1 MPTDNHDTLA
11 GIGRLIAGRYR
22 IERKL
27 GGGAMGTVW
36 YATDELL
43 QRPVAVKEVRL
54 APGMPEEEAAELRER
69 ALREA
74 RAIAVLSHP
83 NVVTLYDVAREQAEP
98 FVVMELVPSQS
109 LAAILDDHGAL
120 DDTQLAVIADGV
132 AAGLDAAHR
141 AGIVHRDVK
150 PGNVLIGDDGRLK
163 VSDFGISRNVAEHTL
178 TNTGILL
185 GTPAYIAPEVAAGE
199 DVTAAADL
207 WGLGATLFAAAEGR
221 PPYDVGDDPLATVT
235 EVVRGPVPVLH
246 RPGVVGDVIRAL
258 MVKDPAQRLP
268 LTEVRRRLQHLLP
281 EPGARP
287 FATVLNPDSPTV
299 RVRQR
304 VQQHTAQPSHPSQ
317 PMPSAQSQPSVP
329 PAPAPLAADP
339 GPPPFTL
346 HDPPKPRRRPLR
358 TVALVMAALVLFA
371 GAMVGSFAATRLLVG
386 APLLPGDG
394 AGTPTAPAVSLP
406 PLAPT
411 EQEAK
416 HTSAPN
422 GGEFAISVPSGWQP
436 FQSERNDLANNSVV
450 AFISGDGTS
459 EVAVQRYGDYFADG
473 GTMDDYEAKIGATLG
488 GPTSDVTL
496 SSPFHPDGDA
506 RRVSYVTRAHQLLT
520 GPAKEIER
528 YSAASLQRSGDDLWI
543 VRVTGPADQVAMAQT
558 LLDRVVPTFVPGA

>member
-1 MPTDNHDTLA
+1 MPTENQDTLA

-120 DDTQLAVIADGV
+120 DERQLAVIADGV

-185 GTPAYIAPEVAAGE
+185 ALPPTSPRKSRRARTSPPPP
-199 DVTAAADL
+199 TC
-207 WGLGATLFAAAEGR
+207 GAWARRCSPR
-221 PPYDVGDDPLATVT
+221 P
-235 EVVRGPVPVLH
+235 
-246 RPGVVGDVIRAL
+246 RA
-258 MVKDPAQRLP
+258 
-268 LTEVRRRLQHLLP
+268 
-281 EPGARP
+281 ARP
-287 FATVLNPDSPTV
+287 T
-299 RVRQR
+299 
-304 VQQHTAQPSHPSQ
+304 
-317 PMPSAQSQPSVP
+317 
-329 PAPAPLAADP
+329 
-339 GPPPFTL
+339 
-346 HDPPKPRRRPLR
+346 
-358 TVALVMAALVLFA
+358 
-371 GAMVGSFAATRLLVG
+371 
-386 APLLPGDG
+386 
-394 AGTPTAPAVSLP
+394 
-406 PLAPT
+406 
-411 EQEAK
+411 
-416 HTSAPN
+416 TSATTRWPRSPRWCA
-422 GGEFAISVPSGWQP
+422 GRSRCCTGRAWW
-436 FQSERNDLANNSVV
+436 
-450 AFISGDGTS
+450 
-459 EVAVQRYGDYFADG
+459 
-473 GTMDDYEAKIGATLG
+473 AT
-488 GPTSDVTL
+488 
-496 SSPFHPDGDA
+496 
-506 RRVSYVTRAHQLLT
+506 
-520 GPAKEIER
+520 
-528 YSAASLQRSGDDLWI
+528 
-543 VRVTGPADQVAMAQT
+543 
-558 LLDRVVPTFVPGA
+558 